1 MLHYCYRI
9 MRNGGYVMKTLTLEE
24 KLFNANV
31 MTLDTYIMFKLKE
44 ITENLKPELIK
55 KNRAPISL
63 SMGAPTAK
71 PPEAL
76 LNRLKEILDEENIHL
91 YSIPKGEPYFRKAI
105 AQRMKN
111 RFGVELD
118 PDKEIFS
125 LMGSKE
131 GIANLIRF
139 LVTPKKEVKEKDII
153 LVPDPGYASY
163 LEFIKCSGGYAYSV
177 PLTKENNYQPDMDE
191 IWNNLIKDGFN
202 PKNVKGMLMNYPNNP
217 LGVSTTKEYAAKVVE
232 FCKKHQIL
240 LMSDAAYCDLYFDEN
255 EKPFSIFEIEGAK
268 DIAVE
273 FFSFSKPYAI
283 TGWRLGWVCG
293 NSSIIQRFG
302 KAKSTID
309 NGIFKALQ
317 KACAEILNSKEGD
330 DYIKAGNKNYK
341 HKQAIMLKGFKEL
354 GWEIDETS
362 VPHTTFYLWL
372 PIPPRYKSSFEF
384 CKDVLEKSGVVL
396 VPGNAFGA
404 HGEGFF
410 RLSYVCSD
418 EKLQEVIDRFK
429 ADGFYY

>member
-1 MLHYCYRI
+1 
-9 MRNGGYVMKTLTLEE
+9 MKTLTLEE
-24 KLFNANV
+24 KLFNADV

-63 SMGAPTAK
+63 SMGAPTAN
-71 PPEAL
+71 PPKAL
-76 LNRLKEILDEENIHL
+76 LDRLKEILNEENIHL
-91 YSIPKGEPYFRKAI
+91 YSVPKGEPYFRKAI

-163 LEFIKCSGGYAYSV
+163 LEFIKCSGGYAYPV
-177 PLTKENNYQPDMDE
+177 PLTKENNYQPDMED
-191 IWNNLIKDGFN
+191 IRNNLIKDGFN
-202 PKNVKGMLMNYPNNP
+202 PENIKGMLMNYPNNP

-255 EKPFSIFEIEGAK
+255 EKPFSIFELEGAK

-293 NSSIIQRFG
+293 NSAIIQRFG

-317 KACAEILNSKEGD
+317 KACAEILNSEEGD
-330 DYIKAGNKNYK
+330 EYIRTGNLNYK
-341 HKQAIMLKGFKEL
+341 HKQSIMIKGFKEL
-354 GWEIDETS
+354 GWEIDETT

-372 PIPPRYKSSFEF
+372 PIPPRYTSAFEF

-418 EKLQEVIDRFK
+418 EKLQEVIDRMK
-429 ADGFYY
+429 SDGFSFK

>member
-1 MLHYCYRI
+1 
-9 MRNGGYVMKTLTLEE
+9 MKTLTLEE
-24 KLFNANV
+24 KLFNADV

-63 SMGAPTAK
+63 SMGAPTAN
-71 PPEAL
+71 PPKAL
-76 LNRLKEILDEENIHL
+76 LDRLKEILNEENIHL
-91 YSIPKGEPYFRKAI
+91 YSVPKGEPYFRKAI

-163 LEFIKCSGGYAYSV
+163 LEFIKCSGGYAYPV
-177 PLTKENNYQPDMDE
+177 PLTKENNYQPDMED
-191 IWNNLIKDGFN
+191 IRNNLIKDGFN
-202 PKNVKGMLMNYPNNP
+202 PENIKGMLMNYPNNP

-232 FCKKHQIL
+232 FCKKYQIL

-255 EKPFSIFEIEGAK
+255 EKPFSIFELEGAK

-293 NSSIIQRFG
+293 NSAIIQRFG

-317 KACAEILNSKEGD
+317 KACAEILNSEEGD
-330 DYIKAGNKNYK
+330 EYIRTGNLNYK
-341 HKQAIMLKGFKEL
+341 HKQAIMVKGFKEL
-354 GWEIDETS
+354 GWEIDEKS

-372 PIPPRYKSSFEF
+372 PIPPRYTSAFEF

-418 EKLQEVIDRFK
+418 EKLQEVIDRMK
-429 ADGFYY
+429 ADGFSFK

>member
-1 MLHYCYRI
+1 
-9 MRNGGYVMKTLTLEE
+9 MKTLTLEE
-24 KLFNANV
+24 KLFNADV

-76 LNRLKEILDEENIHL
+76 LNRLKEILNEENIHL

-163 LEFIKCSGGYAYSV
+163 LEFIKCSGGYAYPV

-202 PKNVKGMLMNYPNNP
+202 PENVKGMLMNYPNNP

-255 EKPFSIFEIEGAK
+255 EKPFSIFELEGAK

-293 NSSIIQRFG
+293 NSAIIQRFG

-317 KACAEILNSKEGD
+317 KACAEILNSEEGD
-330 DYIKAGNKNYK
+330 EYIRTGNLNYK
-341 HKQAIMLKGFKEL
+341 HKQAIMVKGFKEL
-354 GWEIDETS
+354 GWEIDEKS

-372 PIPPRYKSSFEF
+372 PIPPRYTSAFEF

-418 EKLQEVIDRFK
+418 EKLQEVIDRMK
-429 ADGFYY
+429 SDGFSFK

>member
-1 MLHYCYRI
+1 
-9 MRNGGYVMKTLTLEE
+9 MKTLTLEE
-24 KLFNANV
+24 KLFNADV

-63 SMGAPTAK
+63 SMGAPTAN
-71 PPEAL
+71 PPKAL
-76 LNRLKEILDEENIHL
+76 LDRLKEILNEENIHL
-91 YSIPKGEPYFRKAI
+91 YSVPKGEPYFRKAI

-163 LEFIKCSGGYAYSV
+163 LEFIKCSGGYAYPV
-177 PLTKENNYQPDMDE
+177 PLTKENNYQPDMED
-191 IWNNLIKDGFN
+191 IRNNLIKDGFN
-202 PKNVKGMLMNYPNNP
+202 PENIKGMLMNYPNNP

-255 EKPFSIFEIEGAK
+255 EKPFSIFELEGAK

-293 NSSIIQRFG
+293 NSAIIQRFG

-330 DYIKAGNKNYK
+330 EYIRTGNLNYK
-341 HKQAIMLKGFKEL
+341 HKQSIMIKGFKEL
-354 GWEIDETS
+354 GWEIDETT

-372 PIPPRYKSSFEF
+372 PIPPRYTSAFEF

-396 VPGNAFGA
+396 VPGNAFGT

-418 EKLQEVIDRFK
+418 EKLQEVIDRMK
-429 ADGFYY
+429 SDGFSFK